1 MELLRGLKLAWRT
14 VARNRLRSLLMM
26 LGVLVGV
33 ASLTALAVVG
43 ESARRET
50 LKRFRRMV
58 GTFDTVIVRPGANR
72 SRGMPSL
79 TNVEP
84 SLKFEDARAVAAEV
98 PGVRRVTLVQNAF
111 DVDVRSRDQTATPA
125 LFGVSANWPALRG
138 DEDEIAAGSFLSED
152 DVDGLARVAV
162 LGADAAAALFP
173 GQGPG
178 GPLGQTVRIGDVPF
192 QVKGVLRPRGA
203 GPAGGSLDNLLY
215 IPVTTAS
222 RRLFNRDFLT
232 MAIAQLRDPSQSTAA
247 MRDIRT
253 LLRERH
259 QLAAAAPDDF
269 TLISPR
275 AAFARITAMG
285 SVLSRVLA
293 GVAVLATLIGG
304 MVIMSLMLIGVA
316 ERRRE
321 IGVRRSV
328 GASRRDILLQFLL
341 EALVVSGSGGLAGA
355 LLGLGAT
362 QAVLWLQKLP
372 AVAPWGALGWA
383 AVISVALGLGFG
395 VHPAWKAARVDPVA
409 ALRS

>member
-1 MELLRGLKLAWRT
+1 MDLLRGLKLAWRT
-14 VARNRLRSLLMM
+14 VTRNRLRSFLMM

-33 ASLTALAVVG
+33 TSLTALDSVG
-43 ESARRET
+43 ESTKQET
-50 LKRFRRMV
+50 LRRFQRMV

-84 SLKFEDARAVAAEV
+84 SLKFEDARAIAVAV
-98 PGVRRVTLVQNAF
+98 PAVLRIALVQNAV
-111 DVDVRSRDQTATPA
+111 DVDVRSRDRTAAPA
-125 LFGVSANWPALRG
+125 IFGVSANWTALR
-138 DEDEIAAGSFLSED
+138 EEPVAAGAFFSD
-152 DVDGLARVAV
+152 ADVDRLARVVV

-173 GQGPG
+173 GEAAA
-178 GPLGQTVRIGDVPF
+178 GPLGQVVRIGDVPF
-192 QVKGVLRPRGA
+192 EVKGVLAPRGA
-203 GPAGGSLDNLLY
+203 GPAGTSLDNLLF

-232 MAIAQLRDPSQSTAA
+232 MAIAQLRDPSRSEVAL
-247 MRDIRT
+247 RDIRA

-259 QLAAAAPDDF
+259 QLAARAPDDF

-275 AAFARITAMG
+275 ASFARIAAMG
-285 SVLSRVLA
+285 SVLSRILA
-293 GVAVLATLIGG
+293 GVAVLATMIGG
-304 MVIMSLMLIGVA
+304 VVIMSLMLIGVT

-328 GASRRDILLQFLL
+328 GASRRDILWQFLL
-341 EALVVSGSGGLAGA
+341 EALLVAAGGGFGGS
-355 LLGLGAT
+355 LLGLGGT
-362 QAVLWLQKLP
+362 QAAISWQRLP
-372 AVAPWGALGWA
+372 AVAPWEAMGWA
-383 AVISVALGLGFG
+383 AVISIGLGLAFG